1 MPDILGWLA
10 TAVFVSSY
18 VARQSATLRR
28 VQGLAAC
35 VWAVYGVLID
45 SLPIVVANLIVA
57 GVAIASSFQ
66 RRPGPPEP
74 GTGDLGIPPAA
85 QAGGRT

>member
-18 VARQSATLRR
+18 FAGQSVTLRR
-28 VQGLAAC
+28 IQGLAAC

-45 SLPIVVANLIVA
+45 SLPILVANLIVA
-57 GVAIASSFQ
+57 GVAIASSF
-66 RRPGPPEP
+66 RRR
-74 GTGDLGIPPAA
+74 TGVPQPATGSAMGIPPAA
-85 QAGGRT
+85 

>member
-18 VARQSATLRR
+18 FARQSVTLRR
-28 VQGLAAC
+28 IQGLAAC
-35 VWAVYGVLID
+35 VWAVYGVLIQ

-57 GVAIASSFQ
+57 GVALASSF
-66 RRPGPPEP
+66 RRRTALPAPAAAGEP
-74 GTGDLGIPPAA
+74 GIRPA
-85 QAGGRT
+85 T

>member
-18 VARQSATLRR
+18 FARQSVTLRR
-28 VQGLAAC
+28 IQGLAAC

-57 GVAIASSFQ
+57 GVAIVSSF
-66 RRPGPPEP
+66 RRRTAVPHPAPES
-74 GTGDLGIPPAA
+74 GLELPPA
-85 QAGGRT
+85 G